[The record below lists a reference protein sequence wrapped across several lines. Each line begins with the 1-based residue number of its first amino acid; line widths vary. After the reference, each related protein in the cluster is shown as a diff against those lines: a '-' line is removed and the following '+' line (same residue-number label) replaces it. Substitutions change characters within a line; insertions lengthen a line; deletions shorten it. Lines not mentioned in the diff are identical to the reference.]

1 MKTDIEITKQDVM
14 RRVGMVTAYI
24 GAKAD
29 NPAMAYRRVAAVE
42 SDRELLD
49 KYWISATT
57 RADVCLGK
65 WLLGRHDSCG
75 SDGAY
80 SVTLQIPHC
89 FNLARLP
96 AICHTLRDMIAADI
110 VADWLAVA
118 APDIEARYRSAV
130 EDLTLQMRRI
140 MDAGRKK
147 RMEVV

>member
-1 MKTDIEITKQDVM
+1 M
-14 RRVGMVTAYI
+14 
-24 GAKAD
+24 
-29 NPAMAYRRVAAVE
+29 AAVE

-75 SDGAY
+75 SDGVY